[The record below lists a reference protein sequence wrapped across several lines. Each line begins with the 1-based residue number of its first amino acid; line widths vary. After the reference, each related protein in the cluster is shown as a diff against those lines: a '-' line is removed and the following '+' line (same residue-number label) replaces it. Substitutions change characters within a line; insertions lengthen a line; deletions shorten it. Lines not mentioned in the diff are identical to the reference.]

1 VHADDERDF
10 REFAA
15 ARMESL
21 RNLAYL
27 SCGDW
32 QVAEDAVSTA
42 LARLYV
48 RWRRV
53 NAPDSYARTM
63 VVRAAIDEKR
73 RPWRRE
79 RPSSNALPD
88 VAFADPSG
96 DTDER
101 LRVTAALRKVPAR
114 QRAAI
119 VLRYYEGLSVEE
131 TAAALGCREGTV
143 KSQTLRGLATLRSLL
158 SNERIRLIERDFSG
172 EDRHVVRPAGRT

>member
-21 RNLAYL
+21 RGLAYL

-42 LARLYV
+42 LTRLYV

-53 NAPDSYARTM
+53 SAPDSYARTM

-79 RPSSNALPD
+79 RPSSNGMPD
-88 VAFADPSG
+88 VPLDDRTA

-131 TAAALGCREGTV
+131 TASALGCRAGTV
-143 KSQTLRGLATLRSLL
+143 KSQTMRGLATLRSLL
-158 SNERIRLIERDFSG
+158 SSERIRLIERDIR
-172 EDRHVVRPAGRT
+172 EEHHVVRPAGRT